1 MITAGAANTN
11 GGEGGPERRSPFPLG
26 TISGLDNHLSDDLF
40 LSFNVEQSAAKRYL
54 SVASHF
60 FVKYIVSLG
69 PLMGNIGS
77 QPCCH
82 PREKWIGQ
90 QDQGWILVAKQPVYR
105 RPGRDD
111 KLKS

>member
-1 MITAGAANTN
+1 MITAGAANPN
-11 GGEGGPERRSPFPLG
+11 GGEGGPERRSPFPPG

-40 LSFNVEQSAAKRYL
+40 LSFNVEHSAAKRYL

-60 FVKYIVSLG
+60 LVKYIVSFC
-69 PLMGNIGS
+69 PSMGNIGS

-90 QDQGWILVAKQPVYR
+90 QDQGWILVAK
-105 RPGRDD
+105 
-111 KLKS
+111 